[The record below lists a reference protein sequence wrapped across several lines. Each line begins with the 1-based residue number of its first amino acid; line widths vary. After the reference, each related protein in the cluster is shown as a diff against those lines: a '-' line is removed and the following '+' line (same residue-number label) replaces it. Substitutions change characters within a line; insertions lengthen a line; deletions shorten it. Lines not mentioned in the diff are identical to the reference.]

1 MSRNR
6 NALVSHQAAI
16 APRTVAKW
24 VASAEEVSQYL
35 PSLTKGQQACVLAHA
50 QYQKIP
56 DVAKET
62 GYSVHT
68 VRQWLKTD
76 VTFNACWH
84 GMGRHVLEQGRALAL
99 NLARAAAPRA
109 VLALQEI
116 GGIPTYDAETGAV
129 RPQVMGSV
137 VRANETLLKAA
148 GLLREQSEGGTI
160 NIAQMLLQVH
170 NEAPKDDR
178 APWQR

>member
-1 MSRNR
+1 
-6 NALVSHQAAI
+6 
-16 APRTVAKW
+16 
-24 VASAEEVSQYL
+24 
-35 PSLTKGQQACVLAHA
+35 VLAHA

-76 VTFNACWH
+76 AVFYACWH
-84 GMGRHVLEQGRALAL
+84 GMGRHVLEQGRVLAL
-99 NLARAAAPRA
+99 NLARAAAPRE

-116 GGIPTYDAETGAV
+116 GGIPTYDAETGAA
-129 RPQVMGSV
+129 RPQLMGSV

-148 GLLREQSEGGTI
+148 VVAVTSLR
-160 NIAQMLLQVH
+160 
-170 NEAPKDDR
+170 R
-178 APWQR
+178 ASRPGRIP